1 MTDEPSIPGLTID
14 DRGIRSLGKQRAQI
28 SSNLTRRTL
37 TAPTIIAAVFLG
49 LHLLVV
55 FWQPN
60 PSWGVDFLFYMS
72 RPIQGLFLLLA
83 VLLFIP
89 SLRRRIRSWV
99 RALPFGLWEQGRRVW
114 ITRTMALI
122 LALAAFLALHS
133 AHHFL
138 GDGYLLLRKLEADT
152 LQDQSRAPL
161 TFAFIRTLHHAG
173 RAFWETAEN
182 TYRIYSYASGVLY
195 VLLAFPAAAAL
206 SKNALEKSI
215 VLAFLLTT
223 GTMQLFF
230 GYVENYALY
239 MPGLLLYLLLGLRT
253 LENRMPLWAPA
264 LVLGLLL
271 ALHQAFAVF
280 GPSLL
285 FLAYRTW
292 RQGWDTVPS
301 WKNTAATVAAL
312 CCVPVSTA
320 ALLELS
326 GIGFDGYL
334 GRMGGRNFLPLFAE
348 PGLQSQYRIF
358 SLAHFLDFL
367 NQQLLSAPAAC
378 MAIFLVRKSHLGRQ
392 TFLLIAA
399 VFPLFF
405 TFLARP
411 EIGVFRDWDIFSLPA
426 LPLTLWVATAL
437 MARIR
442 AREALFHSAFLL
454 CGAAA
459 FHTLFYIG
467 LNASAG
473 PAEAR
478 FVHLVN
484 RLTGIS
490 AVNSWL
496 TLGKFHRKQN
506 NTDAALHAYKRS
518 IEADSTNAQR
528 WILVGAVHREMG
540 HSTDSIEYFKEAVN
554 LRPDLALPYM
564 NLGAAYS
571 DMGQFGRAIE
581 FTSKAIALQP
591 DLATA
596 HTNLGQMYRRI
607 GKHVQAISALERAAA
622 IRPNHAGTHA
632 FLGATYREAG
642 QNAKAIAHLE
652 KAVALRPHHP
662 PTLVNLAVAYSDAGR
677 NDRAIELLK
686 EAVAIQPEYAAAHAS
701 LGAIYGR
708 IGQFDTSIQY
718 LSRALELQPDYVEAH
733 SNLGLS
739 YRAKGRYT
747 QAIKHFKKGL
757 ELQSGPGDAKT
768 YLNVGDTYYDM
779 GEHKNAIPYFQK
791 AIQLDPNHA
800 NVYLLLGLSYR
811 ALNRG
816 GEARVQ
822 FKKTLELEPDHPQA
836 TQIRQWL
843 AQTRK

>member
-1 MTDEPSIPGLTID
+1 MSDLPQNRFRDQL
-14 DRGIRSLGKQRAQI
+14 
-28 SSNLTRRTL
+28 RTQSRP
-37 TAPTIIAAVFLG
+37 AIIAAVFLG

-99 RALPFGLWEQGRRVW
+99 RALPFALWGQSRRVW
-114 ITRTMALI
+114 ITRTLALI
-122 LALAAFLALHS
+122 IALAAFLALHS
-133 AHHFL
+133 ARHFL

-161 TFAFIRTLHHAG
+161 TFAFIHALHHAG

-292 RQGWDTVPS
+292 RQGRDTVPS

-326 GIGFDGYL
+326 GIGFEGYL

-367 NQQLLSAPAAC
+367 NQQLLTAPVAC

-442 AREALFHSAFLL
+442 AREPLFHSAFLL

-459 FHTLFYIG
+459 FHTLFWIG

-518 IEADSTNAQR
+518 IEADSTNPNR
-528 WILVGAVHREMG
+528 WLTAGIAYRKIGRTATAIEHFQKAV
-540 HSTDSIEYFKEAVN
+540 D
-554 LRPDLALPYM
+554 LQPDLPVPYM
-564 NLGAAYS
+564 NLGAAYN
-571 DMGQFGRAIE
+571 DMGQFDKAIE
-581 FTSKAIALQP
+581 YTRKAIALQP
-591 DLATA
+591 DLTKA
-596 HTNLGQMYRRI
+596 HMNLGALFQRTGQLAKSIEHIQKAVVLQPKSATTHGNLGRAYR
-607 GKHVQAISALERAAA
+607 L
-622 IRPNHAGTHA
+622 
-632 FLGATYREAG
+632 AG
-642 QNAKAIAHLE
+642 QHARAILHLE
-652 KAVALRPHHP
+652 KANTLRPRHTR
-662 PTLVNLAVAYSDAGR
+662 TLVDLALACSDAGQ

-686 EAVAIQPEYAAAHAS
+686 EAVAIQPEHAAAHAN
-701 LGAIYGR
+701 LGAVYGI
-708 IGQFDTSIQY
+708 IGRYDTGIQY
-718 LSRALELQPDYVEAH
+718 LERALELQPDYIQANK
-733 SNLGLS
+733 NLGLVL
-739 YRAKGRYT
+739 KTQGRY
-747 QAIKHFKKGL
+747 QEAIGHLEKAL
-757 ELQSGPGDAKT
+757 ELQGGQANAMA
-768 YLNVGDTYYDM
+768 YLNV
-779 GEHKNAIPYFQK
+779 
-791 AIQLDPNHA
+791 
-800 NVYLLLGLSYR
+800 S
-811 ALNRG
+811 
-816 GEARVQ
+816 
-822 FKKTLELEPDHPQA
+822 A
-836 TQIRQWL
+836 TR
-843 AQTRK
+843 TTT